1 MALGLNLNF
10 YTSVAKGLKLKV
22 RKFLGLILTF
32 VEVPGE
38 KLVDPPNLNRVKTPI
53 AVDNGVV
60 FKNVKI
66 AVPLK
71 YLSNFWRLLEMPLIN
86 CKMYL
91 ELNSTKDC
99 VMSNIADTTFKTTS
113 MELYVPIVTLS
124 TKDKVKLTK
133 KLNEGSKRPVYWN
146 KYITKMESKDLNNGN
161 SLQHFILMLLF
172 KELEDCLSLLLTI
185 LMVEIKNLKETVT
198 ENIFF
203 QE

>member
-71 YLSNFWRLLEMPLIN
+71 YFE
-86 CKMYL
+86 
-91 ELNSTKDC
+91 
-99 VMSNIADTTFKTTS
+99 
-113 MELYVPIVTLS
+113 
-124 TKDKVKLTK
+124 
-133 KLNEGSKRPVYWN
+133 
-146 KYITKMESKDLNNGN
+146 
-161 SLQHFILMLLF
+161 
-172 KELEDCLSLLLTI
+172 
-185 LMVEIKNLKETVT
+185 
-198 ENIFF
+198 
-203 QE
+203 